1 MSCQEWGSP
10 LNIGPSAKPSAGSVK
25 APAATA
31 PAVWAVP
38 VMNRRRV
45 IVSPSKAPGILRSA
59 VYLDLCFACL
69 SDTERE
75 QYRGWIERD
84 SYVPRALVRIASSAS
99 GAPAKARRLARLW
112 AALDPQATARA
123 PAAQT
128 ASARARLPSP

>member
-1 MSCQEWGSP
+1 MSCQEGGSC

-69 SDTERE
+69 SDTDAK
-75 QYRGWIERD
+75 QYRDAIQGVRGGP
-84 SYVPRALVRIASSAS
+84 VALVRIASIAS
-99 GAPAKARRLARLW
+99 
-112 AALDPQATARA
+112 RA
-123 PAAQT
+123 PPAT
-128 ASARARLPSP
+128 SCL